1 MAVST
6 INLKDFLVQKNS
18 GDIVTGDDWNKLV
31 SLFYAVNNNAQELIA
46 LMQHAD
52 VNTAN
57 IAQITQ
63 GSVPDGSIDYAKL
76 SKMGGITKK
85 YAYTTDSTPN
95 PNTTYYTLE
104 NNIYKPCETLAVFEP
119 GIAYYVLESVVTQ
132 PAIAK
137 PDVIGDGVIENYHLA
152 SKTLLPSACS
162 DFLLGGLLNDNAT
175 VYTDKG
181 VSGTLPYST
190 TRTTVEHTI
199 TLDKPHKAL
208 IIIGAY
214 SVVFLTA
221 DINKPD
227 LYIGGSIEGTEDGD
241 ALMNNMYIKHLIGD
255 SKRHASPQSYT
266 KLWPYVSAVDDLES
280 ANYPSGLLE
289 TSHAYL
295 KRCYYDYETKTVKL
309 SITHLYNGSGFPQAS
324 YNFGNLII
332 GI

>member
-1 MAVST
+1 MPVST
-6 INLKDFLVQKNS
+6 INLNDFLVQKNS
-18 GDIVTGDDWNKLV
+18 GDIVTGDDWNKL
-31 SLFYAVNNNAQELIA
+31 IA
-46 LMQHAD
+46 LFHATNVNANALLQLMKAVD
-52 VNTAN
+52 ANTAN
-57 IAQITQ
+57 IAHVTQ
-63 GSVPDGSIDYAKL
+63 GAVPDGSIDYNKL
-76 SKMGGITKK
+76 SKIGGTTNK
-85 YAYTTDSTPN
+85 YVLTTDLTPVSGV
-95 PNTTYYTLE
+95 TYYTLE
-104 NNIYKPCETLAVFEP
+104 GTVYIPHIDLAVFEP
-119 GIAYYVLESVVTQ
+119 GTQYYTLETVVTE
-132 PAIAK
+132 PAILG
-137 PDVIGDGVIENYHLA
+137 PDVIGDGVVENYHLA

-181 VSGTLPYST
+181 VSGTIPSST

-241 ALMNNMYIKHLIGD
+241 ALMNNMFIKHLVGD

-266 KLWPYVSAVDDLES
+266 KLWPLISAADDIET

-289 TSHAYL
+289 TSRAYL
-295 KRCYYDYETKTVKL
+295 NRCYYDYETKTVKL
-309 SITHLYNGSGFPQAS
+309 RITQLHSSTNYSQAS